1 MRQAT
6 SLKTESGFTLTE
18 IIISISL
25 FALLAAGLYS
35 AFASAG
41 RWVQPTSNN
50 QNVATYVAA
59 AELEELYPSVR
70 EDWWEGAGATGK
82 PLTAGTHP
90 SPNVTL
96 DAVAYTKTY
105 TVSAVTGTGNPDYR
119 KVEET
124 VSW

>member
-1 MRQAT
+1 M
-6 SLKTESGFTLTE
+6 TE
-18 IIISISL
+18 IIIAISL
-25 FALLAAGLYS
+25 FALLAAGMYS
-35 AFASAG
+35 TFLSAG

-59 AELEELYPSVR
+59 GELEALYLAVR
-70 EDWWEGAGATGK
+70 QDWWEGAGATGK
-82 PLTAGTHP
+82 PLTAGAHL

-96 DAVAYTKTY
+96 DGVAYTKAY
-105 TVSAVTGTGNPDYR
+105 TVTAVTGTGNPDYR

>member
-1 MRQAT
+1 M
-6 SLKTESGFTLTE
+6 TE
-18 IIISISL
+18 IIIAITL

-35 AFASAG
+35 TFASAG

-59 AELEELYPSVR
+59 GELEELYPAVR
-70 EDWWEGAGATGK
+70 EDWWEGAGATGQ
-82 PLTAGTHP
+82 PLTAGAHSSP
-90 SPNVTL
+90 SVVLDGVT
-96 DAVAYTKTY
+96 YTKSY
-105 TVSAVTGTGNPDYR
+105 IVSPVTGTGNPDYR